1 MPRHS
6 IYDDYRR
13 ANGGGYRTS
22 NDDKVRT
29 FDDDDR
35 DDELE
40 KPKPAPRPR
49 TETLS
54 ASVGDAGTN
63 DRKDVAKVEKMLGKT
78 GDLDLKQTDG
88 PTGYWGMRTS
98 DATKRFQKKNKLK
111 VDAQINPSGPTLKKL
126 GEAVAA
132 KLRQA
137 QSKKNDQPKPNHHPG
152 AGRGPSGEVDS
163 GLRRNDPRRNLT
175 PDAASAN
182 ARAARYLASR
192 RGIGDYSTFV
202 ADGIEM
208 NPTQGIAEAADLI
221 EQTRAKSPKQA
232 DELFKK
238 TLDGLSD
245 GNARSLIQAL
255 AEKDAP
261 ATDEPDTPPPD
272 PGQDDPDEPTG
283 PEAPTEPTGPDEPR
297 VTYEPMPCLGERTDL
312 RQAIIK
318 LREVD
323 IAVARSQAE
332 IGELERDLVDAES
345 ELRRIQSDGT
355 GSIGALPGDSKRRR
369 PGIVDGLGL
378 FSGAAQSERNRRRV
392 EELTER
398 IAALNVQLADAQKRL
413 EGAKR
418 EQARASD
425 DAKEYQL
432 IYDRCER
439 DQKSDQG

>member
-137 QSKKNDQPKPNHHPG
+137 QSKKNDQPKPNRHPG

-261 ATDEPDTPPPD
+261 ETDEPDTPPPD
-272 PGQDDPDEPTG
+272 PGQDDPEEP
-283 PEAPTEPTGPDEPR
+283 EEPKAPDEPN
-297 VTYEPMPCLGERTDL
+297 EPERPKDSIPGKDDPCSEEWWNAQAAWQRRGELYHAVLDKQNEIAELT
-312 RQAIIK
+312 QAIEEAERLMMSDFLVTPSTPSPNTRRKNPGRLGWMIDGAQALDRSRTIQQRREEVRRLK
-318 LREVD
+318 AALATAKNELRTLKK
-323 IAVARSQAE
+323 
-332 IGELERDLVDAES
+332 ELERADLIA
-345 ELRRIQSDGT
+345 
-355 GSIGALPGDSKRRR
+355 KRRNEVLESCR
-369 PGIVDGLGL
+369 RQSVD
-378 FSGAAQSERNRRRV
+378 
-392 EELTER
+392 
-398 IAALNVQLADAQKRL
+398 
-413 EGAKR
+413 
-418 EQARASD
+418 
-425 DAKEYQL
+425 
-432 IYDRCER
+432 
-439 DQKSDQG
+439 